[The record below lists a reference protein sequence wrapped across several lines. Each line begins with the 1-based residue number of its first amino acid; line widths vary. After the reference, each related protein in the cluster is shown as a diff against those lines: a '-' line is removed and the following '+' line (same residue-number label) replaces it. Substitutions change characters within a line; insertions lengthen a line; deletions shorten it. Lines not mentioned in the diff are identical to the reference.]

1 LIPHNWKKLKIVAR
15 DSLYSLLLFSFFS
28 WFIRK
33 CLLNYFWTPFFSK
46 VIAKLFLIFGSLLFA
61 PYYIWIVEH

>member
-1 LIPHNWKKLKIVAR
+1 VPFE
-15 DSLYSLLLFSFFS
+15 LF
-28 WFIRK
+28 
-33 CLLNYFWTPFFSK
+33 LNAIFSK